1 MNTTL
6 GAMRTHQIL
15 LGITCGALLTA
26 AFAGGCSDGG
36 GAGGTGGTPTNNGGS
51 GGSGGSVHE
60 CDAPT
65 DCPDPG
71 TECVVRLCINHACG
85 TLTAPYGTPTIEQ
98 SDGDCQLSVCDGNG
112 GTTSIDDDADILDDG
127 KQCTVDICKGGTLEH
142 NPAIP
147 GTVCNEGGGTRC
159 NDAGAC
165 VECNSAAECPAG
177 AACDAG
183 KCVSASCVDGVKN
196 GTESDTDCGGASCA
210 GCALDKACTS
220 NGDCAS
226 GLCAGN
232 KCAATTPIITAIS
245 ANGHDRF
252 FNVVLD
258 AQGNIFTVGNSA
270 PGTDATTDFSTI
282 VAKFTPQGVLD
293 TTFGTNGV
301 FTKNLTVGTNGEVA
315 RAIGLQST
323 GKIVVAA
330 TVDHVG
336 ATDARDRDVAV
347 FRLNADGTLDTTFGT
362 DGVAILDLSP
372 GQLVG
377 TSYLA
382 DSVWHLVVQQDDK
395 IVFSGGQV
403 RPGGTDTDFAMVRL
417 LANGAVDGSFG
428 TNGKVLVD
436 INNANASPRGLALL
450 PDGSLVGSGY
460 YTVMPG
466 QIAPVLYKVTSAG
479 VLDTTFATGGV
490 YNKPVLAQ
498 QTEAYMVALQGNK
511 LVTTGYGYNSST
523 TESLDWTSLRFLPNG
538 NLDPTYGTDG
548 LARVDITGFADQSRA
563 VRVLPDNRVMLIGAG
578 RPTANNVDGAVGML
592 TPNGQLDGS
601 FSPTGVKLFD
611 LGGANDF
618 LWDAALAPSGKYV
631 VLAGVKGIASGGT
644 GHDDSALLLLPI
656 Q

>member
-1 MNTTL
+1 MNITL
-6 GAMRTHQIL
+6 GATRARRLL
-15 LGITCGALLTA
+15 LGITCGTLLSA
-26 AFAGGCSDGG
+26 AFASGCSEGG
-36 GAGGTGGTPTNNGGS
+36 GAGGTGGTSTSS
-51 GGSGGSVHE
+51 GGSGGAIDE
-60 CDAPT
+60 CSQPS

-71 TECVVRLCINHACG
+71 SECVVRICLNHTCG
-85 TLTAPYGTPTIEQ
+85 ALAAPHGTPTVEQ

-127 KQCTVDICKGGTLEH
+127 KQCTIDICKGGTLEH

-159 NDAGAC
+159 DDSGAC
-165 VECNSAAECPAG
+165 VECNSNAECAAG

-196 GTESDTDCGGASCA
+196 GTESDVDCGGSSCA
-210 GCALDKACTS
+210 GCDLGKACAS
-220 NGDCAS
+220 NTDCAS
-226 GLCAGN
+226 GLCAGSE
-232 KCAATTPIITAIS
+232 CAATTPIITAIS

-252 FNVVLD
+252 FNLVLD
-258 AQGNIFTVGNSA
+258 AQGDVFTVGVSA

-301 FTKNLTVGTNGEVA
+301 FTKNLAAGTNGEVA

-330 TVDHVG
+330 TVEHVG

-347 FRLNADGTLDTTFGT
+347 MRLEADGTLDTTFGT
-362 DGVAILDLSP
+362 NGVTILDLSP

-395 IVFSGGQV
+395 IVLSCGQV

-417 LANGAVDGSFG
+417 LGNGTIDASFG
-428 TNGKVLVD
+428 TGGKVLVD
-436 INNANASPRGLALL
+436 VNNASASPRSLTLLA
-450 PDGSLVGSGY
+450 DGSLIGAGY
-460 YTVMPG
+460 MNVAANV
-466 QIAPVLYKVTSAG
+466 IAPVLYKVTSAG
-479 VLDTTFATGGV
+479 VLDTTFASGGV
-490 YNKPVLAQ
+490 YSTPVLAA
-498 QTEAYMVALQGNK
+498 QTEAYAVALQGNK
-511 LVTTGYGYNSST
+511 LVTTGYGLNSSA

-538 NLDPTYGTDG
+538 NLDPTYGTNG
-548 LARVDITGFADQSRA
+548 LARVDITGFSDQSRTLL
-563 VRVLPDNRVMLIGAG
+563 VLPDNRVMLVGGG
-578 RPTANNVDGAVGML
+578 RPTANNVDGAVGVL

-618 LWDAALAPSGKYV
+618 LWGAALAPSGKYV
-631 VLAGVKGIASGGT
+631 VLAGIKGIATGGT
-644 GHDDSALLLLPI
+644 GNDDAALLLLPI
-656 Q
+656 K